1 MKEKILIV
9 EDDLALSAG
18 LCFELQTDH
27 YITMAAY
34 NCRQAVQVME
44 SDRFDLVIL
53 DVNLPDGSGMELC
66 RIIREKYETPVVF
79 LTACDMEQDILA
91 GFDLGAEDYITKPF
105 NIQILRRK
113 LEVVL
118 RRNQKQE
125 PAKNENGFSDGYLK
139 IDFEALS
146 AVKNGEQ
153 LVITPNEYKI
163 LKILTANAGNVVTR
177 QLLLEKL
184 WDSAENYIDEHTLTV
199 NMTRLR
205 NKIEDP
211 DHKYIKTIY
220 GMGYVFTGVN
230 L

>member
-1 MKEKILIV
+1 M
-9 EDDLALSAG
+9 
-18 LCFELQTDH
+18 
-27 YITMAAY
+27 
-34 NCRQAVQVME
+34 
-44 SDRFDLVIL
+44 
-53 DVNLPDGSGMELC
+53 
-66 RIIREKYETPVVF
+66 
-79 LTACDMEQDILA
+79 
-91 GFDLGAEDYITKPF
+91 
-105 NIQILRRK
+105 
-113 LEVVL
+113 
-118 RRNQKQE
+118 
-125 PAKNENGFSDGYLK
+125 K
-139 IDFEALS
+139 IDFEALA

>member
-18 LCFELQTDH
+18 LCFELQADQ
-27 YITMAAY
+27 YIVMAAY

-66 RIIREKYETPVVF
+66 RTIRESYKTPVVF
-79 LTACDMEQDILA
+79 LTACDMEQDILD

-118 RRNQKQE
+118 RRNKQE
-125 PAKNENGFSDGYLK
+125 PVKKGDGFSDGYLS
-139 IDFEALS
+139 IDFEAL
-146 AVKNGEQ
+146 AAAKNGEQ

-163 LKILTANAGNVVTR
+163 LKLLIANAGNVVTR

-205 NKIEDP
+205 NKIEDA

-220 GMGYVFTGVN
+220 GMGYVFTGEN
-230 L
+230 Q